1 MDHVHQSE
9 PLEWVTLQEIAE
21 CLQRVTHSK
30 GSGCGECDHPYTV
43 WFAICFHVAKIPQ
56 SPVCTHR
63 SSPQLFTG
71 FRVLITK
78 RFDRE
83 CSPQLPVSRGF
94 HISILCI
101 NIQSILVKSILVLCP
116 LPVLGFLLHM
126 NCGEV
131 WFVSM
136 SKCGL
141 CKKLR

>member
-63 SSPQLFTG
+63 SSPQLFTAY
-71 FRVLITK
+71 RALIFK
-78 RFDRE
+78 SFDRE

-101 NIQSILVKSILVLCP
+101 NIQSILVLQVSLVISAS
-116 LPVLGFLLHM
+116 VLGFVLHM
-126 NCGEV
+126 NFGEV
-131 WFVSM
+131 WFGSM
-136 SKCGL
+136 SECGL
-141 CKKLR
+141 CKRLR